1 MFFQIAKIENIIV
14 EYASQKKMKLTA
26 NLEEFLKH
34 GQQHSLGHTVSKN
47 N

>member
-1 MFFQIAKIENIIV
+1 MKYEESLIV
-14 EYASQKKMKLTA
+14 EYANQKNQMKLTA

-34 GQQHSLGHTVSKN
+34 GQQHFSGHTVSKN

>member
-1 MFFQIAKIENIIV
+1 MDMLIKKIR
-14 EYASQKKMKLTA
+14 LTA

-34 GQQHSLGHTVSKN
+34 GQQHSLGYTVSKN